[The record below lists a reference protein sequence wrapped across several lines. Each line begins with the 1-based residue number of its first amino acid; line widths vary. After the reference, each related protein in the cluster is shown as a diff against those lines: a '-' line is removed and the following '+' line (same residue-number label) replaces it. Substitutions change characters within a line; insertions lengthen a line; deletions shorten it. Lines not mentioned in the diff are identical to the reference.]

1 MSKLILNIYDLFR
14 RRRWLCRSIF
24 AALTAVLVALVMTLH
39 YKEDISDFLPLD
51 HDNRQAMAVY

>member
-14 RRRWLCRSIF
+14 RRRWLCVSIF

-39 YKEDISDFLPLD
+39 YKEDIS
-51 HDNRQAMAVY
+51 